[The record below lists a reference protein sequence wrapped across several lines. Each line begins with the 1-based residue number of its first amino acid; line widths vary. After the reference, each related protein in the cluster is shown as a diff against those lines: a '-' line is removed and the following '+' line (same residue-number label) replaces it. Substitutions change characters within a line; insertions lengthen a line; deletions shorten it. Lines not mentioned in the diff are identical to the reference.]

1 MNGFATT
8 IISALLLV
16 VAFMQ
21 WRTAH
26 QKAVLDLFD
35 KRFKVYDLV
44 GRAMDIFYSASPL
57 DTFIE
62 ARLLLQAA
70 SLEARFLF
78 GPEISE
84 HISSINRDIADLTF
98 KLRKKDAADLDY
110 TARNKLI
117 DEIVII
123 DERIH
128 NWQEPFTV
136 SCMPYLRTDQKI
148 IRTPMQWFRD
158 RNALR
163 LGYADD
169 T

>member
-117 DEIVII
+117 EEIVII
-123 DERIH
+123 GFGTRIVCTASVH
-128 NWQEPFTV
+128 
-136 SCMPYLRTDQKI
+136 RT
-148 IRTPMQWFRD
+148 RTQGHRAAARAFRL
-158 RNALR
+158 A
-163 LGYADD
+163 A